1 MAEEQA
7 PNPQTGDN
15 QKKKKA
21 FMIVGA
27 VLVTGLIIGY
37 FYVGYR
43 KTHVSTDDAF
53 IDGNIHTIAA
63 KISGTVKEI
72 YVTDNQPI
80 KKGDLLLDIDP
91 ADYSARFREASSVVN
106 AEKAKLDEAETKIAA
121 ARADLE
127 LQRANLKL
135 ADIEKR
141 RAENLYQKEVIPR
154 DRYDRAMTA
163 YEVAVAQVKA
173 AEEQLR
179 SAESQRLT
187 QVSTVRQKEATATL
201 AELNYQYTKIYAPA
215 DGYITKK
222 SVQTGNQIQAGQPLM
237 AVVPLSD
244 IWVTANFKETQ
255 MENIR
260 PGQAVKI
267 KVDSY
272 PGKVFQG
279 RIDSIMAGTGVTF
292 SLFPPENA
300 TGNYVKVVQRIPV
313 KIVFE
318 EGTDKE
324 HVLRIGM
331 SVDPTV
337 IAK

>member
-7 PNPQTGDN
+7 QNSQSGNN

-27 VLVTGLIIGY
+27 VVIIGLFAGY
-37 FYVGYR
+37 FYVQYR

-53 IDGNIHTIAA
+53 IDGDIHTIAA

-72 YVTDNQPI
+72 YVTDNQPVR
-80 KKGDLLLDIDP
+80 KGDLLLEIDP
-91 ADYSARFREASSVVN
+91 ADYSARFREATSVVH
-106 AEKAKLDEAETKIAA
+106 AEKAKLDETETKIAA

-127 LQRANLKL
+127 VKQASLKL
-135 ADIEKR
+135 ADIER
-141 RAENLYQKEVIPR
+141 IRAENLFQKDVIPQ
-154 DRYDRAMTA
+154 DRYDRTLTA

-187 QVSTVRQKEATATL
+187 QVSTIRQKEATATL

-215 DGYITKK
+215 DGYVTKK
-222 SVQTGNQIQAGQPLM
+222 SVQTGNQIQAGEPLM

-244 IWVTANFKETQ
+244 IWVTANYKETQ

-260 PGQAVKI
+260 PGQVVRI

-272 PGKVFQG
+272 PGKAFRG
-279 RIDSIMAGTGVTF
+279 RVDSIMAGTGSTF

-313 KIVFE
+313 KILFE
-318 EGTDKE
+318 EETDTE

-331 SVDPTV
+331 SVVPTV

>member
-7 PNPQTGDN
+7 QNSQSGN
-15 QKKKKA
+15 NHKKKKA

-27 VLVTGLIIGY
+27 VVIIGLFAGY
-37 FYVGYR
+37 FYVQYR

-53 IDGNIHTIAA
+53 IDGDIHTIAA

-72 YVTDNQPI
+72 YVTDNQPVR
-80 KKGDLLLDIDP
+80 KGDLLLEIDP
-91 ADYSARFREASSVVN
+91 ADYSARFREATSVVH
-106 AEKAKLDEAETKIAA
+106 AEKAKLDETETKIAA

-127 LQRANLKL
+127 VKQASLKL
-135 ADIEKR
+135 ADIER
-141 RAENLYQKEVIPR
+141 IRAENLFQKDVIPQ
-154 DRYDRAMTA
+154 DRYDRTLTA

-187 QVSTVRQKEATATL
+187 QVSTIRQKEATATL

-215 DGYITKK
+215 DGYVTKK
-222 SVQTGNQIQAGQPLM
+222 SVQTGNQIQAGEPLM

-244 IWVTANFKETQ
+244 IWVTANYKETQ

-260 PGQAVKI
+260 PGQVVRI

-272 PGKVFQG
+272 PGKAFRG
-279 RIDSIMAGTGVTF
+279 RVDSIMAGTGSTF

-313 KIVFE
+313 KILFE
-318 EGTDKE
+318 EETDTE

-331 SVDPTV
+331 SVVPTV